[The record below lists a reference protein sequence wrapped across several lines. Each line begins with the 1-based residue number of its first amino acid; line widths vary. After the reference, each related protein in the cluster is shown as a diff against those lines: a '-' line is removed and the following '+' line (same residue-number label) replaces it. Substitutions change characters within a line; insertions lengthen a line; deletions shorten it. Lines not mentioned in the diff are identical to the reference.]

1 MVVRGVGVN
10 VGQHG
15 ARIRQTHG
23 PLGKLRGH
31 YARWRRD
38 RIVLESATA
47 QIIMEHFVELLRR
60 HPKRLLDRLFNGFLL
75 IEPCVIMHHEAR
87 LRIKHAAMIP
97 ALVISLRILLHAKQ
111 IGNSHHS
118 GLLKDAI
125 GLLGDLANARFF
137 VIDLDA

>member
-1 MVVRGVGVN
+1 M
-10 VGQHG
+10 
-15 ARIRQTHG
+15 
-23 PLGKLRGH
+23 
-31 YARWRRD
+31 
-38 RIVLESATA
+38 
-47 QIIMEHFVELLRR
+47 
-60 HPKRLLDRLFNGFLL
+60 LDRLFNGFFLV
-75 IEPCVIMHHEAR
+75 EPCVKIFRQLKHQLIVIEIMHHEAG

-125 GLLGDLANARFF
+125 GLLRDLANARFF